1 MCAYLLDSKLSLSA
15 KQHSAALGNKP
26 SINAEWGVARALMLK
41 VGILMVPISISLF
54 SLIYSMT
61 LVSAAKIATDGA
73 IKETVLLMKEAS
85 KPLSNS
91 LNSFNQQNLLL
102 GHLDHLIEN
111 ESFGNKEKHL
121 LLSETHQAIEIP
133 SWYPSALNN
142 IDIVTGEKYEW
153 LNDVPLSVTPSA
165 VDEALHIGGHDYIA
179 IGMIIPSLRWRYFRL
194 IPKEQLT
201 APLIRIFNFM
211 LLGFLLIAMIAGVI
225 YDRIFQNYVI
235 SRLNL
240 LTKAAKALATGDPNA
255 RVGNLGHDE
264 IGEAAI
270 AFDQMASS
278 FECHRNIE
286 SLLNRLEHDYL
297 DGKKSKVLLDDACR
311 HLANISGFP
320 LVWVA
325 LQREDRLQISGV
337 GGALALDFK
346 SYESSALSF
355 CAEAIKSRGKSY
367 LHSGEAAYP
376 GGPSGQAAVFPL
388 SLGTDVIGA
397 IVFHASAKSSF
408 VADQWNAMHYWSD
421 RLQHTL
427 HVMENEREMLDVRLR
442 MLQAQIEP
450 HFLVNTLSNI
460 ITQVK
465 AKPAVAKHML
475 TLLASYLR
483 VSLTRTRGERTTLKQ
498 ELEILSVYL
507 EIQAFRM
514 PGRLT
519 HSIKCAEELQVLRF
533 PPLLLQPLVENAV
546 QHGIEPAVNGG
557 NIDIQIYTAGEKLI
571 LSVSD
576 TGIGLVNRNRKK
588 LPHRGVGISNI
599 RNRLSGLYG
608 QSANLKITQN
618 EPCGV
623 LAMMEI
629 PLNALESI

>member
-15 KQHSAALGNKP
+15 KQHAAEPGTKSSGNV
-26 SINAEWGVARALMLK
+26 EWGVARELMLK
-41 VGILMVPISISLF
+41 VGILMLPIAIALF

-61 LVSAAKIATDGA
+61 LVSAAKIGTDGA
-73 IKETVLLMKEAS
+73 IKETVLLMKETI
-85 KPLSNS
+85 KPLSNT

-121 LLSETHQAIEIP
+121 LLSETHQVIEIP
-133 SWYPSALNN
+133 SWYSAALNN
-142 IDIVTGEKYEW
+142 IDIVVSGDKLEW
-153 LNDVPLSVTPSA
+153 LSQVSLTVSPSA
-165 VDEALHIGGHDYIA
+165 VDETIHIDGQDYIA
-179 IGMIIPSLRWRYFRL
+179 IGMMIPALGWRYFRL

-201 APLIRIFNFM
+201 APLISIFNFM
-211 LLGFLLIAMIAGVI
+211 LLGFLLIAIIAGII
-225 YDRIFQNYVI
+225 YDHIFRNYVT
-235 SRLNL
+235 SRLDL
-240 LTKAAKALATGDPNA
+240 LTKAAKSLATGDPNA
-255 RVGNLGHDE
+255 RVGNLGYDE
-264 IGEAAI
+264 IGQAAI
-270 AFDQMASS
+270 AFDKMASS

-286 SLLNRLEHDYL
+286 CLLNRLEHDYL

-311 HLANISGFP
+311 HLANIAGFP

-325 LQREDRLQISGV
+325 LQREDRLQVNGV

-355 CAEAIKSRGKSY
+355 CAEALKSHSKSY

-397 IVFHASAKSSF
+397 IVFHASAKTGF

-460 ITQVK
+460 ITQVT

-475 TLLASYLR
+475 TLLASYPNNNAWHCPVAA
-483 VSLTRTRGERTTLKQ
+483 VSLTSSVTIDFPTPPGGSKKFDVDNSVIPATTTA
-498 ELEILSVYL
+498 Y
-507 EIQAFRM
+507 
-514 PGRLT
+514 
-519 HSIKCAEELQVLRF
+519 
-533 PPLLLQPLVENAV
+533 AV
-546 QHGIEPAVNGG
+546 
-557 NIDIQIYTAGEKLI
+557 
-571 LSVSD
+571 
-576 TGIGLVNRNRKK
+576 
-588 LPHRGVGISNI
+588 
-599 RNRLSGLYG
+599 
-608 QSANLKITQN
+608 
-618 EPCGV
+618 C
-623 LAMMEI
+623 EI
-629 PLNALESI
+629 PD